1 MAQSEQICGRCG
13 HDFCRECVVF
23 PFGIKKPPL
32 CVACALEAGGV
43 RHQHTGRP
51 RLAQRQVKQRLK
63 EHSSEPAAPAEP
75 AAVEASPDTDE
86 AWLNGDVDPETAGGW
101 SKKY

>member
-23 PFGIKKPPL
+23 PFGLRKPPM
-32 CVACALEAGGV
+32 CIACALEAGGV

-51 RLAQRQVKQRLK
+51 KLAQGEVKRRLK
-63 EHSSEPAAPAEP
+63 HLTDEPEPEAEP
-75 AAVEASPDTDE
+75 APEPAGEKPDDG
-86 AWLNGDVDPETAGGW
+86 WLTGDVDPQVAGGW